1 MEKQLR
7 EKERIAAGRR
17 RVSDEMQK
25 LRNKI
30 EQTQAK
36 VDAFD
41 EENRSGSKLQRLEL
55 LKKNLQ
61 EDFERV
67 KKELSQRWFHCS
79 NKESAQN
86 WIIIPH
92 FLSRLLC
99 QKSLR

>member
-1 MEKQLR
+1 VEKQLR

-41 EENRSGSKLQRLEL
+41 EKIEVEANCKDWNYWKKIFKKILNG
-55 LKKNLQ
+55 LKK
-61 EDFERV
+61 
-67 KKELSQRWFHCS
+67 S
-79 NKESAQN
+79 
-86 WIIIPH
+86 
-92 FLSRLLC
+92 
-99 QKSLR
+99 SLKGDSTVQTRRALRIE